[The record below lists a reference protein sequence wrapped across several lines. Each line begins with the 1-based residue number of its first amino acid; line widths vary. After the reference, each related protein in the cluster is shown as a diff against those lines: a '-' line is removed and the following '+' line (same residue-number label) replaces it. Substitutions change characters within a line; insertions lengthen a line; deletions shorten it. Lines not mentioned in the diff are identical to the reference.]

1 MNLAPGH
8 MLLVD
13 DNNKGLT
20 IFAHK
25 TSTFKF
31 RNFFKLIKRE
41 GEILPEARRYIFIN
55 FDLRH
60 ISSRQD
66 LTMALVL
73 CCLVGHHIPHLT
85 H

>member
-55 FDLRH
+55 FDLTFFKL
-60 ISSRQD
+60 IFYD
-66 LTMALVL
+66 IDPL
-73 CCLVGHHIPHLT
+73 CF
-85 H
+85 